1 MRIVR
6 HAPAPAPVRGAVVA
20 LGNFDG
26 LHRGHLA
33 VIGAAGR
40 IARAEGRPWGVL
52 TFEPHTRGYFQRTSV
67 PFRITPFRT
76 KARFLDELGVDV
88 LFALRFAERLAGTLA
103 QDFVADIM
111 LAGLGIGHVVTGPG
125 FVFGKG
131 RKGNG
136 AVLRRMA
143 AMEGF
148 GYTQVPTETHGGEP
162 CSATEIR
169 VLLRRGLVDE
179 AARRL
184 GRLWE
189 YEGRVIHGAKLGRA
203 LGYPTANL
211 ATEGRLIPS
220 PGIYAVRAGLV
231 ERGAALW
238 RDAVA
243 SLGTRPTF
251 DGEGMLLEVHV
262 FDFDGDLYGRRMRV
276 AFVERLRKEL
286 RFPDVEALKVQIAA
300 DCAAARGIL
309 AARPSTAAVAS

>member
-6 HAPAPAPVRGAVVA
+6 HAPAPGPVRAAVVA

-26 LHRGHLA
+26 LHRGHRA
-33 VIGAAGR
+33 VIGEAGR

-52 TFEPHTRGYFQRTSV
+52 TFEPHPRQVFQPTTV

-76 KARFLDELGVDV
+76 KARLLAGFGVDV
-88 LFALRFAERLAGTLA
+88 LFALRFSAEVAGTLA
-103 QDFVADIM
+103 QDFVVGTLLDG
-111 LAGLGIGHVVTGPG
+111 LAIAHVVTGPE

-131 RKGNG
+131 RRGNG
-136 AVLRRMA
+136 AVLARMA

-148 GYTQVPTETHGGEP
+148 RYSQVATETYEGVA

-169 VLLRRGLVDE
+169 VLLRRGLV
-179 AARRL
+179 AAAAHRL
-184 GRLWE
+184 GREWE
-189 YEGRVIHGAKLGRA
+189 YEGRVAHGANLGRK

-211 ATEGRLIPS
+211 ATAGRLIPS

-231 ERGAALW
+231 EGGRVTW

-251 DGEGMLLEVHV
+251 DGEDTLLEVHV
-262 FDFDGDLYGRRMRV
+262 FDFAGDLYGRRLRV
-276 AFVERLRKEL
+276 AFVDRLRKEL
-286 RFPDVEALKVQIAA
+286 RFPDAEALKAQMAE
-300 DCAAARGIL
+300 DCRAARAIL
-309 AARPSTAAVAS
+309 ARHPMQAAS